1 MYLRESLE
9 CLKEGKPLLVSGVEQ
24 GLALEP
30 MKGNR
35 ASSRVD
41 LAYTVQFGI
50 PAVISV
56 YV

>member
-9 CLKEGKPLLVSGVEQ
+9 CLKEGKPLLLSGVEQ
-24 GLALEP
+24 GLALEA

-35 ASSRVD
+35 AASPVD
-41 LAYTVQFGI
+41 LAYTAKFGI
-50 PAVISV
+50 PAVTSV